1 MWLFLHRAIAGV
13 LLWETRDAPL
23 TRRFMS
29 IRVLGCSGA
38 IARDCRTT
46 AFLLDQDILIDA
58 GTGVGDLDLDE
69 LARIDHILLS
79 HSHLDHVLGI
89 PLLADSVMRRR
100 AGRPPIR
107 VHALPA
113 TLQVLRD
120 HLFNNQLWPDFTRLP
135 AGPNPV
141 LSLHE
146 VAVGQQFRL
155 GVQQRLIEVLPARH
169 SVPAV
174 GFGVQGP
181 AGDWW
186 IYSGDTAPNPGLW
199 PWLCQRPLLQVVIE
213 IAFSESEQLLARQ
226 SGHHCPSSL
235 AAELACLPAEVPIA
249 LTHLKPGE
257 LDAVFAELS
266 QRLPGRQFH
275 WLKAGDELPWER
287 HAPSHSG

>member
-1 MWLFLHRAIAGV
+1 
-13 LLWETRDAPL
+13 
-23 TRRFMS
+23 MS

-38 IARDCRTT
+38 IARNCRTT
-46 AFLLDQDILIDA
+46 AFLLDQDVLIDA
-58 GTGVGDLDLDE
+58 GTGVGDLDLEE

-107 VHALPA
+107 VHALGA

-135 AGPNPV
+135 AGPHPV
-141 LSLHE
+141 ISLHE
-146 VAVGQQFRL
+146 VVVGQHLQL
-155 GVQQRLIEVLPARH
+155 GAGQRLIEVLPARH

-174 GFGVQGP
+174 GFGVQGQE
-181 AGDWW
+181 GEWW
-186 IYSGDTAPNPGLW
+186 IYSGDTGPNPELW
-199 PWLCQRPLLQVVIE
+199 PLLGQKRLRQLVME
-213 IAFSESEQLLARQ
+213 IAFSENEQLLAGQ

-235 AAELACLPAEVPIA
+235 AAELAHLPLCVPIA

-257 LDAVFAELS
+257 LDAVFAELNR
-266 QRLPGRQFH
+266 RLPGRTLQ
-275 WLKAGDELPWER
+275 WLKAGDEMALEG
-287 HAPSHSG
+287 HGSSHPD